1 MKESKDIKPL
11 LVKKF
16 FTLFSLFIA
25 TFILLISASSYSKPR
40 ETQIRQL
47 TTLTK
52 LPGIALSTPYLE
64 NRVLYYRDHSSRL
77 YPKMKNYSKMDYVYA
92 R

>member
-1 MKESKDIKPL
+1 M

-16 FTLFSLFIA
+16 FTLIVLFLA
-25 TFILLISASSYSKPR
+25 TFILLLSASSYSKPR
-40 ETQIRQL
+40 ETQIHQL